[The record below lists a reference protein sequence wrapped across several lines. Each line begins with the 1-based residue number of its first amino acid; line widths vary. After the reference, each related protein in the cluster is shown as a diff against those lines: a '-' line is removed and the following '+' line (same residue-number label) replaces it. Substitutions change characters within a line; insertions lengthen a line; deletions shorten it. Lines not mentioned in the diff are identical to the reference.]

1 MSIAYM
7 SMAPTAK
14 RVIEHILA
22 IKEGENACAALI
34 AQTSFALAHTDACR
48 EVLKAGSRQV
58 HMWGFTENMMMRGG
72 ALADYGEVKKLS
84 IRLAEYLSN
93 GKKAHLTTP
102 DGTDIE
108 ISSSLLSA
116 PIPNAGQEPP
126 AVRRNTCTEVYTWRL
141 VTTSL

>member
-1 MSIAYM
+1 M

-14 RVIEHILA
+14 RVIEQILA

-72 ALADYGEVKKLS
+72 ALADSEKLRNS
-84 IRLAEYLSN
+84 ASDWLN
-93 GKKAHLTTP
+93 
-102 DGTDIE
+102 
-108 ISSSLLSA
+108 ISA
-116 PIPNAGQEPP
+116 MA
-126 AVRRNTCTEVYTWRL
+126 RKRT
-141 VTTSL
+141 